1 MSKSID
7 YGWSYKSWIRARQ
20 RVECYLPLP
29 VRRTADISRTSPFV
43 LGIFYVWGQFRF
55 VHSRRNRHKAYA
67 ARCPLHL
74 PRYIIRRDA
83 GRRDKGRGGKPF
95 VSSCFYRSGA
105 AIDIP
110 KCILIY
116 VSYGSYTCNTIY
128 EITCDLHVNEVL

>member
-7 YGWSYKSWIRARQ
+7 YGWSYKSWTRARQ

-29 VRRTADISRTSPFV
+29 VRRTADISRTPPLA

-55 VHSRRNRHKAYA
+55 VHSSRRNRHKAYA

-83 GRRDKGRGGKPF
+83 GRGDKGRA
-95 VSSCFYRSGA
+95 GA
-105 AIDIP
+105 
-110 KCILIY
+110 KETLCI
-116 VSYGSYTCNTIY
+116 VPRR
-128 EITCDLHVNEVL
+128 